1 MDENRGISLGRSLAY
16 GALAGLLAVAAASGY
31 LWYRASQEPRSAGA
45 DDVIVVL
52 VLPDE
57 EGVILPRVIDRVS
70 DGESTCVDPLT
81 AARVPGTSYNVL
93 REAYPFSGA
102 DGLASALASDTE
114 VRPSYVVVDADAW
127 EQLTGGDSVTIDV
140 PEQID
145 VFDGERLYTF
155 REGEQ
160 DVDSDEIDELLNGAD
175 YLGAPAREQIREQ
188 IGRALLAMIA
198 ESGIEGAETDLTAE
212 ELDAWLQGLSTQ

>member
-1 MDENRGISLGRSLAY
+1 MHEHRGIGLGRSLAY
-16 GALAGLLAVAAASGY
+16 GALAGLLAVVAVSGY
-31 LWYRASQEPRSAGA
+31 LWYRTSQEPRSAGS
-45 DDVIVVL
+45 DDVIVAL

-57 EGVILPRVIDRVS
+57 EGVVLPRVIDRVR
-70 DGESTCVDPLT
+70 DGKSTSVDPLT
-81 AARVPGTSYNVL
+81 AARVPGTSYDVL

-102 DGLASALASDTE
+102 AGLASALASDTE
-114 VRPSYVVVDADAW
+114 VRPSYVVVDADSW

-155 REGEQ
+155 REGQQ
-160 DVDSDEIDELLNGAD
+160 DVDSGEIDELLNGAD
-175 YLGAPAREQIREQ
+175 YLGAPARQKIREQ

-198 ESGIEGAETDLTAE
+198 ESGTHGAETDLTAQ
-212 ELDAWLQGLSTQ
+212 ELDAWLQGL